1 MTLVLVLLIHK
12 AIRPYDCY
20 VPCSF
25 VDTKSHKAIM
35 APPLVPWHDFY
46 RNNTKFVWLSRSLAW
61 SNLFSYC
68 IVENERRTDE
78 NLNSE
83 YVRHGTCLRSL

>member
-35 APPLVPWHDFY
+35 VHRGMIFIEIIPNLCGCPGPLLGPIYLVIA
-46 RNNTKFVWLSRSLAW
+46 LL
-61 SNLFSYC
+61 
-68 IVENERRTDE
+68 RT
-78 NLNSE
+78 SAGQT
-83 YVRHGTCLRSL
+83 RI